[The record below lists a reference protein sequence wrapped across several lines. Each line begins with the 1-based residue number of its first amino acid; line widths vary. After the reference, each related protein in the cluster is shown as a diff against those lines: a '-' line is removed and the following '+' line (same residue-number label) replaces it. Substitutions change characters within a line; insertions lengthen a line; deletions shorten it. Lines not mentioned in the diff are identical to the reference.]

1 LIAHDLL
8 VAGVAEVAGDDDEIR
23 LEAFDLAAQVV
34 ERRDDGGLDG
44 VRLELRVESDRRLDV
59 GECDED
65 FQR

>member
-1 LIAHDLL
+1 MVAHDLL
-8 VAGVAEVAGDDDEIR
+8 IAGVAKVAGDDDEIR

-44 VRLELRVESDRRLDV
+44 IRLELRVESDRGLDV
-59 GECDED
+59 GEGDED